1 MLASILRFA
10 VIPMAIMLFMTG
22 TSQAG
27 TAGWSEYG
35 RVAALQATI
44 HGRYLIKME
53 LPKNPSGCHDKEW
66 YYRDYGGGAGP
77 EYMYQALL
85 SAVTLSKPVRVYVSG
100 VCDLN
105 GYAEITSVQIA
116 P

>member
-1 MLASILRFA
+1 MFASVFRYVL
-10 VIPMAIMLFMTG
+10 PMTLLLCVSG
-22 TSQAG
+22 LSQAG
-27 TAGWSEYG
+27 SAGWSEYG

-44 HGRYLIKME
+44 HGRFLVKIE
-53 LPKNPSGCHDKEW
+53 LPKNPSGCRDLEW
-66 YYRDYGGGAGP
+66 FYRDYGGGSGP

-85 SAVTLSKPVRVYVSG
+85 SAVTLNKPVRVYVSG
-100 VCDLN
+100 SCDLN